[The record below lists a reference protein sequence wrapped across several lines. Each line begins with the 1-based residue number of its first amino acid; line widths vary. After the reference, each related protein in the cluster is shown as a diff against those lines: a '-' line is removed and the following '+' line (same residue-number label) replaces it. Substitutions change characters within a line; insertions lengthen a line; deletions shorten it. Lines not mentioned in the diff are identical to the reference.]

1 MNKINKINKK
11 IYDDFL
17 PIAED
22 SRGWNSNSNV
32 FRDLIIRTNPS
43 IIIEVG
49 TWKGASAIKMGNVL
63 KELNLNCKI
72 YCVDTWL
79 GALEFWTNYAH
90 TEERDLMLKNGYPQI
105 YYQFLSNVIHNNLQD
120 YILPLPLP
128 SNIAYKVLQNDN
140 ILADLIYIDASHEY
154 EDVKCDIENYK
165 KVLKRG
171 GIMFGDDM
179 SWTGVSQAVNET
191 FGDQFKIIENNY
203 WVYEN

>member
-1 MNKINKINKK
+1 MNKINKK

-140 ILADLIYIDASHEY
+140 ILADLVYIDASHEY
-154 EDVKCDIENYK
+154 EDVKSDIENYK
-165 KVLKRG
+165 KVLKKG

-179 SWTGVSQAVNET
+179 AWTGVSKAANEI
-191 FGDQFKIIENNY
+191 FGDKFKIIENNY